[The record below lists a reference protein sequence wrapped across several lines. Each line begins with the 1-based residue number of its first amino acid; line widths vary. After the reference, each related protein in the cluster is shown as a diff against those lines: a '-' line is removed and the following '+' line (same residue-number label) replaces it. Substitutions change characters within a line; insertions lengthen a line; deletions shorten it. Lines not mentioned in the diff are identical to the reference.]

1 MVRSF
6 SLGFRPV
13 FSGSPMRFAPD
24 APSDVVPPVSA
35 ADTLKASAQAR
46 RIGRKSIAAILLIS
60 LFLISGVSPLWGASS
75 LVTLKDGRVL
85 AGGVAPV
92 ESVAI
97 SPDTKRKKDDLPY
110 ERILVIDDGLR
121 QTYVP
126 KTSVLDVQPDDIGAS
141 LETFKL
147 YQPTA
152 RAQGGAIA
160 AIGSFRSSSYPF
172 DEFGRRTVELAGTPV
187 VQGITEISPRYIRI
201 EGISRPIDMRISPL
215 NFRRDTLTA
224 LIKKG
229 LSPESLDDRLRI
241 YQFYVQA
248 ELFDEAALEMEEIV
262 RDFRDDPENGERLAV
277 GLRMIRQLAAE
288 RLITELET
296 RRSAGQ
302 YRKVRGLLE
311 SFNEQGVSFEK
322 IQSIRRMIADAD
334 EAEKK
339 RVEQLAELNAL
350 AEKIDDAGMKE
361 QVRPLLDEMA
371 RELNPN
377 TVERL
382 SEYELAKNDAA
393 LTDESR
399 LAMALSGW
407 LGGNI
412 GTDTRLELALSM
424 YRVRQLI
431 RKYLLDKTPAG
442 RALLWESIRA
452 EEAATPE
459 RVARI
464 LLLMKPP
471 QSTKAGS
478 KETPGEYLLETG
490 SFQAGRTIRYAVQL
504 PPEYDP
510 NRKYP
515 LVVTLHGERT
525 TPALQLDWWCGM
537 RKDDE
542 TRRRLGQAGR
552 FGYIVL
558 APEWSDGEERYWNYS
573 PAQSAA
579 VLYSLRDAMR
589 RFSINSDRIFLSG
602 HSSGADGVWDLG
614 LAHPDLWAG
623 IIPIC
628 GEAVK
633 YPYYLRKNA
642 EFVSIYGVGGE
653 LDGGK
658 LARSKTVLDEAMAR
672 SVAFDTTFVLFKG
685 RGNEAFSDEIIRIF
699 QWMELRTRNAAPN
712 RERSVYSMR
721 PWDNAFWNVESL
733 LFPEKTMV
741 LPLDWVGP
749 LSHNYYSAET
759 EFFRSAANII
769 RIKSK
774 GEEAR
779 IGLSPEFVDFN
790 VRIEVYFNGKKISPS
805 NGTILP
811 NVLTQLED
819 VRTRADRQHPYWA
832 LLDTRNPGKVLFS
845 GETD

>member
-1 MVRSF
+1 MIRPLKREKLPVRRPITAF
-6 SLGFRPV
+6 NEGFDAYKAVEGGDFALFCRRR
-13 FSGSPMRFAPD
+13 RFWTA
-24 APSDVVPPVSA
+24 VL
-35 ADTLKASAQAR
+35 TLF
-46 RIGRKSIAAILLIS
+46 LLILS
-60 LFLISGVSPLWGASS
+60 ALSENLSAASS

-85 AGGVAPV
+85 TGAVAAV

-97 SPDTKRKKDDLPY
+97 SPDTKRKKDELVY

-126 KTSVLDVQPDDIGAS
+126 KTSVLDIQPDDIGAS
-141 LETFKL
+141 LEIFKL
-147 YQPTA
+147 HQPTA
-152 RAQGGAIA
+152 RAAGGQIA
-160 AIGSFRSSSYPF
+160 SIGTFRSSSYPF
-172 DEFGRRTVELAGTPV
+172 DEFGRRTVDFGGTPV
-187 VQGITEISPRYIRI
+187 VQGITEMTPRYIRI
-201 EGISRPIDMRISPL
+201 EGITRPIDMRISPL

-224 LIKKG
+224 LIKR
-229 LSPESLDDRLRI
+229 SIRTDSLDERLRI

-248 ELFDEAALEMEEIV
+248 ELFDEAAAEMEEIV
-262 RDFRDDPENGERLAV
+262 RDFRDDPENGERLAI
-277 GLRMIRQLAAE
+277 GLRMIRQIAAD
-288 RLITELET
+288 RLVGELEL
-296 RRSAGQ
+296 RRSSGQ
-302 YRKVRGLLE
+302 YRQVRSLLGA
-311 SFNEQGVSFEK
+311 FNEQGVSFEK
-322 IQSIRRMIADAD
+322 IQAIRRMITEND
-334 EAEKK
+334 EADQK
-339 RVEQLAELNAL
+339 RAATLEELNAL
-350 AEKIDDAGMKE
+350 AETIADAGMKE
-361 QVRPLLDEMA
+361 QVRPILDEMA

-382 SEYELAKNDAA
+382 SGYELSKNDAA
-393 LTDESR
+393 QNDESR
-399 LAMALSGW
+399 LALALSGW
-407 LGGNI
+407 IAGNI
-412 GTDTRLELALSM
+412 GADGRLELALSM

-431 RKYLLDKTPAG
+431 RKYLLDPTPAG
-442 RALLWESIRA
+442 RDALWEQIRA
-452 EEAATPE
+452 EEAATNE

-478 KETPGEYLLETG
+478 KEEPGEYEIETA
-490 SFQAGRTIRYAVQL
+490 SFESARRVKYRIQL

-537 RKDDE
+537 RKEDE
-542 TRRRLGQAGR
+542 TKRRLGQAGR

-558 APEWSDGEERYWNYS
+558 APEWADGPDRFWNYS

-579 VLYSLRDAMR
+579 VLYSLRDAQR
-589 RFSINSDRIFLSG
+589 RFSIDTDRVFLSG
-602 HSSGADGVWDLG
+602 HAAGADGVWDLG

-633 YPYYLRKNA
+633 YPHYLRKNA
-642 EFVSIYGVGGE
+642 EFVPIYGIGGE

-658 LARSKTVLDEAMAR
+658 LARSKTVLDDGMAR
-672 SVAFDTTFVLFKG
+672 SNPFDMTYVLFKG

-699 QWMELRTRNAAPN
+699 QWMQLRTRVVAPN
-712 RERSVYSMR
+712 GERTIRSMR

-759 EFFRSAANII
+759 EFFRTGANVL

-774 GEEAR
+774 ADSAQ

-790 VRIEVYFNGKKISPS
+790 LRIEVYFNGKKISPA
-805 NGTILP
+805 NGTVVP
-811 NVLTQLED
+811 NVRTQLED
-819 VRTRADRQHPYWA
+819 ARTRVDRQHPFWA
-832 LLDTRNPGKVLFS
+832 LLDSRTPGKVLFS
-845 GETD
+845 TDEAE